1 MQADFVSGL
10 FDCKHRGW
18 MCSFLGVA
26 EAMQGGGQLFR
37 GAARQSEGLLHLVR
51 YRTIQ
56 CDIVLKEM
64 TMNLTRR
71 KMIFLVGGGAVV
83 AAGSAFGYAATRTP
97 QTAHLPWDLAGKYSD
112 PRMRALSWALLAPN
126 PHNRQPWLADL
137 SEDGIITLHA
147 DRDRMLPHTD
157 PFNRQITIGLGCF
170 LELLR
175 MAAAEDGLHIETAL
189 FPQGSS
195 AAGLDQRPV
204 ARIAFASDPA
214 VVRDPLFALVPD
226 RRSNK
231 EPFDVDRPVAPALLS
246 ELAAVVRSGAQFGGT
261 VDPTEVHDLRLL
273 TREALRIEVETPH
286 TYQESVDLFRIG
298 HHEVDANPDGIDF
311 TGPLFETLRLTGQ
324 FNREAALD
332 PTNFAYKSGLD
343 AVFANTDTAMGH
355 VWLVTNDNS
364 RETQIATGAD
374 WLRVNIAA
382 TATGLGF
389 QPLSQAL
396 QEFPEMAEPFRQ
408 VHERLAP
415 EGGTVQMLS
424 RIGYGPQVGKSP
436 RWPLESRIMN
446 V

>member
-1 MQADFVSGL
+1 
-10 FDCKHRGW
+10 
-18 MCSFLGVA
+18 
-26 EAMQGGGQLFR
+26 
-37 GAARQSEGLLHLVR
+37 
-51 YRTIQ
+51 
-56 CDIVLKEM
+56 M
-64 TMNLTRR
+64 TLSRR
-71 KMIFLVGGGAVV
+71 KMIFLVGGGAVL

-97 QTAHLPWDLAGKYSD
+97 QTAYLPWQQAGSYDD

-137 SEDGIITLHA
+137 SEAGVITLHA

-175 MAAAEDGLHIETAL
+175 MAAAEDGFRAETTL

-195 AAGLDQRPV
+195 MAGLDQRPI
-204 ARIAFASDPA
+204 ARITLTADPA
-214 VVRDPLFALVPD
+214 VKRDPLFAFVPA

-231 EPFDVDRPVAPALLS
+231 EPFDMTRPIAPALLS
-246 ELAAVVRSGAQFGGT
+246 PLEAAVRNGTRFGGT
-261 VDPTEVHDLRLL
+261 VDPTEVGELRVL
-273 TREALRIEVETPH
+273 THEALRIEIETPH

-298 HHEVDANPDGIDF
+298 RHEVDANPDGIDF
-311 TGPLFETLRLTGQ
+311 TGPLFESLRLTGQ
-324 FNREAALD
+324 FSREAALD
-332 PTNFAYKSGLD
+332 PTNLAYQSGLD

-355 VWLVTNDNS
+355 VWLITDDNS
-364 RETQIATGAD
+364 RETQIAAGAD
-374 WLRVNIAA
+374 WLRVNVAA
-382 TATGLGF
+382 TAQGLGF

-396 QEFPEMAEPFRQ
+396 QEFPEMAEPYRR

-415 EGGTVQMLS
+415 DGGTVQMLS
-424 RIGYGPQVGKSP
+424 RIGYGPTVGTSP